1 MSELFS
7 YTGLSY
13 ELVITIAIILLG
25 IFLFVKEYFSIDTT
39 SILIMSL
46 FIVSAVLSPQE
57 GFSGFINT
65 ATITVACMF
74 VLSFA
79 VFKSGLLNPI
89 IRLLT
94 VLGRIH
100 YFFALL
106 SIILVSG
113 LFSAFIND
121 TAVVALLMPVVLQM
135 AKSMKIPAGR
145 LLMPLSFGALL
156 GGVCTLIGTSTN
168 ILVSGITESY
178 GLTPFTMFEFTRP
191 AIILTAAGVLYMV
204 TIGALLL
211 PGRKS
216 ENTEGSFEESLSDY
230 IVEIKVLKNAA
241 DNGVAIGKSKLKND
255 YNVAILSVKKKY
267 ETIYSP
273 NDDYI
278 LQENDELK
286 ITTSPENL
294 LKIRSETN
302 LEIKNDEKLLGNFGV
317 LKTTAKNPEKLYK
330 ALIPAG
336 SMFSGSSLADLY
348 FGNRYNSNVLAI
360 RRRDG
365 ILQGNISNISLKEG
379 DMLLLITKSE
389 VLKRLHENGD
399 LLIVNYYDP
408 PQKINYKKAIP
419 ALLILTGVITAA
431 VLNVAPIVITAMVGC
446 LLLITTRIIKPEEAY
461 NAIEWK
467 VIFMLAGV
475 LSMGTA
481 LQKTGG
487 AEMIGAQ
494 ISSLMNGSS
503 PHALLAVV
511 FLITF
516 VATNVMSNNATAA
529 LMAPIAINIAQA
541 MHYSERPFLLAVMF
555 AASLSFMTPMSYQ
568 TNSMIYVPGN
578 YRFSD
583 YLKVGTPLNLIIWAI
598 AVYVIP
604 KYFPF

>member
-1 MSELFS
+1 MTDFALPF
-7 YTGLSY
+7 GLSF
-13 ELVITIAIILLG
+13 ELIITLAIILLG

-89 IRLLT
+89 IHLLT

-106 SIILVSG
+106 FIIVVSG
-113 LFSAFIND
+113 FFSAFIND

-135 AKSMKIPAGR
+135 AKSMNIPAGR

-168 ILVSGITESY
+168 ILVSGIAESY
-178 GLTPFTMFEFTRP
+178 DLVPFSMFEFSKP
-191 AIILTAAGVLYMV
+191 AIILTAAGILYMT

-216 ENTEGSFEESLSDY
+216 ESTESSFEDSLSDY
-230 IVEIKVLKNAA
+230 IVEIIVQQNAA
-241 DNGVAIGKSKLKND
+241 DNGVAIKKSKIVRN
-255 YNVAILSVKKKY
+255 YNATILSIKRNY

-273 NDDYI
+273 N
-278 LQENDELK
+278 ENFVLLEGDELK
-286 ITTSPENL
+286 ITTTPENL

-302 LEIKNDEKLLGNFGV
+302 LGIKNDEKRLVEYQSGEKELLH
-317 LKTTAKNPEKLYK
+317 EKLYE
-330 ALIPAG
+330 ALVPSG
-336 SMFSGSSLADLY
+336 SMLSNKSLAELY
-348 FGNRYNSNVLAI
+348 FGNRYYSNVLAI

-365 ILQGNISNISLKEG
+365 TLQGNISHIPLKEG
-379 DMLLLITKSE
+379 DMLLLISKDKS
-389 VLKRLHENGD
+389 LQQLHDSGH
-399 LLIVNYYDP
+399 LLIINNYDP
-408 PQKINYKKAIP
+408 PEKINFKKAIP

-431 VLNVAPIVITAMVGC
+431 VLNIAPILISAMVGC

-461 NAIEWK
+461 RAIEWK

-487 AEMIGAQ
+487 AEMIGTQ

-516 VATNVMSNNATAA
+516 VATNIMSNNATAA

-541 MHYSERPFLLAVMF
+541 MHYSERPFLVAVMF

-568 TNSMIYVPGN
+568 TNTMIYVPGN

-583 YLKVGTPLNLIIWAI
+583 YLKVGTPLNLLIWGL

-604 KYFPF
+604 KFFPF